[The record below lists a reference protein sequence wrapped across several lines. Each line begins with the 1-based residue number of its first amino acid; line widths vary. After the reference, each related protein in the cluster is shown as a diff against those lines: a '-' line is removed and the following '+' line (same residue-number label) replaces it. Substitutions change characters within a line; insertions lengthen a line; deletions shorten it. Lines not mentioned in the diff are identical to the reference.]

1 MTPSQNAAAPRTPLR
16 ARLRPA
22 LRPALAAGLAAFT
35 ALSLAAV
42 PAGTAHAQEKRL
54 KAWGNNRSGQLG
66 DGTWTDFRTTST
78 TVLGLTSAEVDKI
91 AAGGGG
97 STTGH
102 GLALLKDR
110 TVMSW
115 GANSSGQLGDGS
127 VFSHNAPGQVVN
139 LSDGRDVAAG
149 GWHSLA
155 LLADQTVVA
164 WGRNNYGQLGN
175 GTNSDSSVPVRV
187 EGLNKVVAIAA
198 GLNHSIALR
207 EDGTVWAWGY
217 NINGQLGDGTSASRN
232 VPAPVGGLSGVTEIA
247 AGCNHNLALIG
258 PPSGGTKPTSG
269 NSVKAWGYNATGQLG
284 DNSTINRYAPVDT
297 QGIWLGGVSQIAA
310 GCNHSLAV
318 TDSDNKL
325 KAWGQNTSGQV
336 GDGTT
341 DYRITPVPV
350 PGIKGV
356 QLVAGGRE
364 HTIALLGDNTVR
376 SWGANGSGQL
386 GNGTTTESSTPVTT
400 LTALTGVDK
409 IAAPVGGDFS
419 LAN

>member
-1 MTPSQNAAAPRTPLR
+1 MHLSRTGRRLAAALCSL
-16 ARLRPA
+16 AV
-22 LRPALAAGLAAFT
+22 ALAP
-35 ALSLAAV
+35 V
-42 PAGTAHAQEKRL
+42 TAHAAAHGTDHARVKQEKRL
-54 KAWGNNRSGQLG
+54 KSWGNNRAGQLG
-66 DGTWTDFRTTST
+66 DGTWTDFRTTAT
-78 TVLGLTSAEVDKI
+78 TVLGLTSAEVVKI

-97 STTGH
+97 SATGH
-102 GLALLKDR
+102 GLALLTDR
-110 TVMSW
+110 TVQSW
-115 GANSSGQLGDGS
+115 GANGSGQLGDGS

-139 LSDGRDVAAG
+139 LSNARDIAAG

-155 LLADQTVVA
+155 LLDDQTVVA

-175 GTNSDSSVPVRV
+175 GTNMDSSVPVRV

-198 GLNHSIALR
+198 GLNHSLALR

-232 VPAPVGGLSGVTEIA
+232 VPAPVSGLTGVTRIA
-247 AGCNHNLALIG
+247 AGCNHNLALVG
-258 PPSGGTKPTSG
+258 PPSGSRPTSG
-269 NSVKAWGYNATGQLG
+269 NAVKAWGYNATGQLG
-284 DNSTINRYAPVDT
+284 DNSTINRYTPVDT
-297 QGIWLGGVSQIAA
+297 QGIWLGGVSQVAA
-310 GCNHSLAV
+310 GCNHSMAV

-325 KAWGQNTSGQV
+325 KVWGQNTSGQL

-350 PGIKGV
+350 PGLKGV

-364 HTIALLGDNTVR
+364 HTIALIGDNTVR
-376 SWGANGSGQL
+376 SWGNNSSGQL
-386 GNGTTTESSTPVTT
+386 GNGTTTDSSTPVTT

>member
-1 MTPSQNAAAPRTPLR
+1 MTNPRT
-16 ARLRPA
+16 ARRSR
-22 LRPALAAGLAAFT
+22 LRPALAATVAALTALGLAAM
-35 ALSLAAV
+35 

-54 KAWGNNRSGQLG
+54 KSWGNNRSGQLG
-66 DGTWTDFRTTST
+66 DGTWTDFRTTATS
-78 TVLGLTSAEVDKI
+78 VLGLTSAEVVKI
-91 AAGGGG
+91 AAGG
-97 STTGH
+97 SSPTIGH
-102 GLALLKDR
+102 GLALLTDR
-110 TVMSW
+110 TVQSW
-115 GANSSGQLGDGS
+115 GANSSGQLGDGT

-139 LSDGRDVAAG
+139 LNNATDIAAG
-149 GWHSLA
+149 GQHSLA

-175 GTNSDSSVPVRV
+175 GTNTDSSVPVRV
-187 EGLNKVVAIAA
+187 EGLNKVIAIAA

-232 VPAPVGGLSGVTEIA
+232 VPSPVSNLTGVTRIA
-247 AGCNHNLALIG
+247 AGCNHNLALVG
-258 PPSGGTKPTSG
+258 PPSGPAKPTSG
-269 NSVKAWGYNATGQLG
+269 NAVKAWGYNATGQLG
-284 DNSTINRYAPVDT
+284 DNSTINRYTPVDT

-325 KAWGQNTSGQV
+325 KAWGQNTSGQI

-350 PGIKGV
+350 PGVTGV

-364 HTIALLGDNTVR
+364 HTIALLGNNSVQ
-376 SWGANGSGQL
+376 SWGNNGSGQL
-386 GNGTTTESSTPVTT
+386 GNGTTTDSSTPVTS

>member
-1 MTPSQNAAAPRTPLR
+1 MDLSRTGRRLAAALCSLAVVLAPITAHAAAP
-16 ARLRPA
+16 AGGAPA
-22 LRPALAAGLAAFT
+22 AAK
-35 ALSLAAV
+35 
-42 PAGTAHAQEKRL
+42 QEKRL
-54 KAWGNNRSGQLG
+54 KSWGNNRSGQLG
-66 DGTWTDFRTTST
+66 DGTWTDFRTTAT
-78 TVLGLTSAEVDKI
+78 TVLGLTSAEVVKI

-97 STTGH
+97 SATGH
-102 GLALLKDR
+102 GLALLTDR
-110 TVMSW
+110 TVQSW
-115 GANSSGQLGDGS
+115 GANGSGQLGDGS

-139 LSDGRDVAAG
+139 LSNARDIAAG

-155 LLADQTVVA
+155 LLDDQTVVA

-198 GLNHSIALR
+198 GLNHSLALR

-232 VPAPVGGLSGVTEIA
+232 VPAPVGGLTGVTRIA
-247 AGCNHNLALIG
+247 AGCNHNLALVG
-258 PPSGGTKPTSG
+258 RPGSSGDA
-269 NSVKAWGYNATGQLG
+269 VKAWGYNANGQLG
-284 DNSTINRYAPVDT
+284 DNSTINRYTPVDT
-297 QGIWLGGVSQIAA
+297 RGGWSGGVSLVAA
-310 GCNHSLAV
+310 GCNHSMAV
-318 TDSDNKL
+318 TDSDNEL
-325 KAWGQNTSGQV
+325 KMWGQNTSGQL

-341 DYRITPVPV
+341 DHRITPVTV
-350 PGIKGV
+350 PGLTGV
-356 QLVAGGRE
+356 QLAAGGRE
-364 HTIALLGDNTVR
+364 HTIALIGDNTVR

-386 GNGTTTESSTPVTT
+386 GNGTTTDSSTPVTT

>member
-1 MTPSQNAAAPRTPLR
+1 MRPLR
-16 ARLRPA
+16 TTRRLATA
-22 LRPALAAGLAAFT
+22 LCALAVVL
-35 ALSLAAV
+35 V
-42 PAGTAHAQEKRL
+42 PLTTAHAASADLAQGQAQARVKQEKRL

-66 DGTWTDFRTTST
+66 DGTWTDFRTTAT
-78 TVLGLTSAEVDKI
+78 TVLGLTSAEVVKI

-97 STTGH
+97 SATGH
-102 GLALLKDR
+102 GLALLTDR
-110 TVMSW
+110 TVQSW
-115 GANSSGQLGDGS
+115 GANGSGQLGDGS

-139 LSDGRDVAAG
+139 LSTARDIAAG

-155 LLADQTVVA
+155 LLDDRTVVA

-175 GTNSDSSVPVRV
+175 GSNSDSSVPVRV

-198 GLNHSIALR
+198 GLNHSLALR

-232 VPAPVGGLSGVTEIA
+232 VPAPVGGLTGITRIA
-247 AGCNHNLALIG
+247 AGCDHNLALAG
-258 PPSGGTKPTSG
+258 KDTL
-269 NSVKAWGYNATGQLG
+269 KAWGYNATGQLG
-284 DNSTINRYAPVDT
+284 DGSTVNRSTPVDT
-297 QGIWLGGVSQIAA
+297 KDIGSAAISQIAA

-318 TDSDNKL
+318 TGTDNKL
-325 KAWGQNTSGQV
+325 MAWGQNTSGQL

-341 DYRITPVPV
+341 DYRTTPVAV
-350 PGIKGV
+350 PNLKAV
-356 QLVAGGRE
+356 QLIAAGRE
-364 HTIALLGDNTVR
+364 HTMVLLGDNTVR

-386 GNGTTTESSTPVTT
+386 GNGTTSESSTPVTT

>member
-1 MTPSQNAAAPRTPLR
+1 M
-16 ARLRPA
+16 
-22 LRPALAAGLAAFT
+22 
-35 ALSLAAV
+35 
-42 PAGTAHAQEKRL
+42 QEKRL

-66 DGTWTDFRTTST
+66 DGTWTDFRTTAT
-78 TVLGLTSAEVDKI
+78 TVLGLTSAEVVKV

-97 STTGH
+97 ATSGY
-102 GLALLKDR
+102 GLALLTDR
-110 TVMSW
+110 TVQSW
-115 GANSSGQLGDGS
+115 GANGSGQLGDGS

-139 LSDGRDVAAG
+139 LSSARDIAAG

-155 LLADQTVVA
+155 LLDDQTVVA

-175 GTNSDSSVPVRV
+175 GTNADSSVPVRV
-187 EGLNKVVAIAA
+187 EGLNKVIAIAG
-198 GLNHSIALR
+198 GLNHNLALR

-217 NINGQLGDGTSASRN
+217 NVNGQLGDGTSDSRN
-232 VPAPVGGLSGVTEIA
+232 VPAPVGGLTGVSLIA
-247 AGCNHNLALIG
+247 AGANHNLALVG
-258 PPSGGTKPTSG
+258 PAGSGG
-269 NSVKAWGYNATGQLG
+269 VVMAWGYNATGQLG
-284 DNSTINRYAPVDT
+284 DNSTINRLTPVKT
-297 QGIWLGGVSQIAA
+297 QDSWTGEVSRIAA

-318 TDSDNKL
+318 TGSDNVL
-325 KAWGQNTSGQV
+325 HAWGQNTSGQV

-364 HTIALLGDNTVR
+364 HTIVLLGDNTVR

-386 GNGTTTESSTPVTT
+386 GNGTTDESSSPVTT

>member
-1 MTPSQNAAAPRTPLR
+1 MTNSRTTHR
-16 ARLRPA
+16 SRLRST
-22 LRPALAAGLAAFT
+22 LAAGVAALTALGLAA
-35 ALSLAAV
+35 L
-42 PAGTAHAQEKRL
+42 PAGNAHAQEKRL

-78 TVLGLTSAEVDKI
+78 SVIGLTSAEVVKI
-91 AAGGGG
+91 AAGGAGP
-97 STTGH
+97 TNGH
-102 GLALLKDR
+102 GLALLTDR
-110 TVMSW
+110 TVQSW
-115 GANSSGQLGDGS
+115 GANTYGQLGDGS

-139 LSDGRDVAAG
+139 LSNVTDIAG
-149 GWHSLA
+149 GGAHSLA

-164 WGRNNYGQLGN
+164 WGHNNYGQLGN
-175 GTNSDSSVPVRV
+175 GTNTDSSVPVRV
-187 EGLNKVVAIAA
+187 EGLNKVIAISA

-232 VPAPVGGLSGVTEIA
+232 VAFQVSNLTGVTRIA
-247 AGCNHNLALIG
+247 AGCNHNIALVG
-258 PPSGGTKPTSG
+258 PPSGPSKPTSG
-269 NSVKAWGYNATGQLG
+269 NAVKAWGYNATGQLG
-284 DNSTINRYAPVDT
+284 DNSTISRYTPVDA

-325 KAWGQNTSGQV
+325 KAWGQNTSGQI

-350 PGIKGV
+350 PGITGV

-364 HTIALLGDNTVR
+364 HTLALLGDNTVR
-376 SWGANGSGQL
+376 SWGNNGSGQL
-386 GNGTTTESSTPVTT
+386 GNGTTDNSSTPVTS

>member
-1 MTPSQNAAAPRTPLR
+1 MTNPRTAPRGR
-16 ARLRPA
+16 
-22 LRPALAAGLAAFT
+22 LRPALAASVAALT
-35 ALSLAAV
+35 ALGLAAV
-42 PAGTAHAQEKRL
+42 PVGSAHAQEKRL
-54 KAWGNNRSGQLG
+54 KSWGNNRSGQLG
-66 DGTWTDFRTTST
+66 DGTWTDFRTTAT
-78 TVLGLTSAEVDKI
+78 TVLGLTSAEVVKI
-91 AAGGGG
+91 AAGGAGP
-97 STTGH
+97 TNGH
-102 GLALLKDR
+102 GLALLTDR
-110 TVMSW
+110 TVQSW
-115 GANSSGQLGDGS
+115 GSNGSGQLGDGS

-139 LSDGRDVAAG
+139 LSNATDIAAG
-149 GWHSLA
+149 GAHSLA

-164 WGRNNYGQLGN
+164 WGKNNYGQLGN
-175 GTNSDSSVPVRV
+175 GTNADSSVPVRV
-187 EGLNKVVAIAA
+187 EGLNKVIAIAG

-232 VPAPVGGLSGVTEIA
+232 VPSPVTNLTGVTRIA
-247 AGCNHNLALIG
+247 AGCNHNLALVG

-269 NSVKAWGYNATGQLG
+269 NSLKAWGYNATGQLG
-284 DNSTINRYAPVDT
+284 DNSTISRYAPVDA

-318 TDSDNKL
+318 TDSDNRL
-325 KAWGQNTSGQV
+325 KAWGQNTSGQI

-350 PGIKGV
+350 PDIKGV
-356 QLVAGGRE
+356 QLVSGGRE
-364 HTIALLGDNTVR
+364 HTVALLGDNTVR
-376 SWGANGSGQL
+376 SWGNNGSGQL
-386 GNGTTTESSTPVTT
+386 ANGTTTDSSTPVTS

>member
-1 MTPSQNAAAPRTPLR
+1 MTNFRTETR
-16 ARLRPA
+16 GRLRR
-22 LRPALAAGLAAFT
+22 LLAAGVT
-35 ALSLAAV
+35 ATAVVSLAALPV
-42 PAGTAHAQEKRL
+42 GSAQAQEKRL
-54 KAWGNNRSGQLG
+54 KSWGNNRAGQLG
-66 DGTWTDFRTTST
+66 DGTWTDFRTTAT
-78 TVLGLTSAEVDKI
+78 TVLGLTSAEVVKI
-91 AAGGGG
+91 AAGGAGPAA
-97 STTGH
+97 GH
-102 GLALLKDR
+102 GLALLTDR
-110 TVMSW
+110 TVQSW
-115 GANSSGQLGDGS
+115 GANGSGQLGDGS

-139 LSDGRDVAAG
+139 LSNATDIAAG
-149 GWHSLA
+149 GAHSLA

-164 WGRNNYGQLGN
+164 WGHNNYGQLGN
-175 GTNSDSSVPVRV
+175 GTNASSSVPVRV
-187 EGLNKVVAIAA
+187 EGLNKVIAIAA
-198 GLNHSIALR
+198 GLNHSLALR

-232 VPAPVGGLSGVTEIA
+232 VPSRVTNLTGVSRIA
-247 AGCNHNLALIG
+247 AGCNHNLALVG
-258 PPSGGTKPTSG
+258 PPAGGTGPTGPTSG
-269 NSVKAWGYNATGQLG
+269 NALKAWGYNATGQLG
-284 DNSTINRYAPVDT
+284 DNSTISRYTPVDT

-325 KAWGQNTSGQV
+325 KAWGQNTSGQI

-350 PGIKGV
+350 PGITGTR
-356 QLVAGGRE
+356 LVAAGRE

-376 SWGANGSGQL
+376 SWGNNGSGQL
-386 GNGTTTESSTPVTT
+386 GNGTTTDSSTPVTS

>member
-1 MTPSQNAAAPRTPLR
+1 MRIRPLLATAVAAL
-16 ARLRPA
+16 
-22 LRPALAAGLAAFT
+22 T
-35 ALSLAAV
+35 ALGLAAV

-54 KAWGNNRSGQLG
+54 KSWGNNRSGQLG
-66 DGTWTDFRTTST
+66 DGTWTDFRTTAT
-78 TVLGLTSAEVDKI
+78 TVLGLTSAEVVKI
-91 AAGGGG
+91 AAGG
-97 STTGH
+97 SSPTSGH
-102 GLALLKDR
+102 GLALLTDR
-110 TVMSW
+110 TVQSW
-115 GANSSGQLGDGS
+115 GANTNGQLGDGS

-139 LSDGRDVAAG
+139 LSNATDIAG
-149 GWHSLA
+149 GGAHSLA

-175 GTNSDSSVPVRV
+175 GTNMDSSVPVRV
-187 EGLNKVVAIAA
+187 EGLNKVIAIAG

-232 VPAPVGGLSGVTEIA
+232 VPSPVANLSGVTRIA

-258 PPSGGTKPTSG
+258 PPSGPSKPTSG
-269 NSVKAWGYNATGQLG
+269 NAVKAWGYNATGQLG
-284 DNSTINRYAPVDT
+284 DNSTINRYTPVDT
-297 QGIWLGGVSQIAA
+297 QGIWLGGVSQLAA

-350 PGIKGV
+350 PGVTGV
-356 QLVAGGRE
+356 QLVTGGRE
-364 HTIALLGDNTVR
+364 HTVALLGNNTVQ

-386 GNGTTTESSTPVTT
+386 ANGTTTDSPTPVTS

-409 IAAPVGGDFS
+409 LAAPVGGDFT